1 MDMLLTRLRYTGN
14 YSIYLYNAHC
24 TKEVWLP
31 GLMDVALPEVEGDD
45 TDTKRSKDEVFLLE
59 RRITQQEALVNIMW
73 QREKQLGKEVMVN
86 SCRSEDGHLRN
97 RRSYEV
103 LCKHV
108 DTLAAA
114 LRGLNQEVQY
124 LQGQVRL
131 GDHQLELHDKAVRG
145 LGQFCTH
152 DVRGQ
157 IGRCDHALMT
167 LMYELR
173 ACQKDIKELEKEHK
187 KKEKLLSERI
197 QTLEVK
203 NGELQALLK
212 QETLNSQSQY
222 KQLQSWL
229 SQEVATMETRLKG
242 QISETT
248 TKSLENHQ
256 QIENNVT
263 RQQNLLSTKV
273 DIFQAQRDAKHRE
286 MESLLHA
293 EFKKLEQVVEN
304 EKRRHNQFEERVKR
318 ELKQQCYQQLEQLD
332 RIHHKHQEALVG
344 VHENIRVMKSLI
356 DDKISILESRLR
368 KLLHQPHTQTVL
380 LK

>member
-1 MDMLLTRLRYTGN
+1 
-14 YSIYLYNAHC
+14 
-24 TKEVWLP
+24 
-31 GLMDVALPEVEGDD
+31 MDVALPEVEGDVV
-45 TDTKRSKDEVFLLE
+45 DTKRNKDEVSLLE
-59 RRITQQEALVNIMW
+59 RRITQQEAMMNIMW
-73 QREKQLGKEVMVN
+73 QREKQLGKELMAN
-86 SCRSEDGHLRN
+86 NCRSEDGYVRN
-97 RRSYEV
+97 RRSYDV

-124 LQGQVRL
+124 LQGQIRL

-157 IGRCDHALMT
+157 IGRCDHALTAM
-167 LMYELR
+167 MFELR

-187 KKEKLLSERI
+187 RKEKLMSEKI
-197 QTLEVK
+197 QDLEVK
-203 NGELQALLK
+203 NAELQASLK
-212 QETLNSQSQY
+212 QEALNSQSQY

-229 SQEVATMETRLKG
+229 NQEVLTMETRLKG
-242 QISETT
+242 QISEMTV
-248 TKSLENHQ
+248 KSLENHQ
-256 QIENNVT
+256 QIENSVT

-273 DIFQAQRDAKHRE
+273 DVFRAQRDAKHRE

-293 EFKKLEQVVEN
+293 EFKKLEQAVEN
-304 EKRRHNQFEERVKR
+304 DKRRHNQFEEHVKS
-318 ELKQQCYQQLEQLD
+318 ELKHQYCQQLEQLD
-332 RIHHKHQEALVG
+332 KIHQEHQQALVG
-344 VHENIRVMKSLI
+344 VHKNIRVMKSLI

>member
-1 MDMLLTRLRYTGN
+1 
-14 YSIYLYNAHC
+14 
-24 TKEVWLP
+24 
-31 GLMDVALPEVEGDD
+31 MDVAIPEAKGNDV
-45 TDTKRSKDEVFLLE
+45 DTKRSKDEVFSLE
-59 RRITQQEALVNIMW
+59 RRITQQEAMTNILW
-73 QREKQLGKEVMVN
+73 QREKQLGKELMAN
-86 SCRSEDGHLRN
+86 NCRSEDSHVRN
-97 RRSYEV
+97 KRSHDV

-124 LQGQVRL
+124 LQGQVRF

-145 LGQFCTH
+145 LGQFCAH

-167 LMYELR
+167 LMYEVR
-173 ACQKDIKELEKEHK
+173 SCQQGIRELQKEHEQ
-187 KKEKLLSERI
+187 KEKMMSEKI
-197 QTLEVK
+197 QTLEAK
-203 NGELQALLK
+203 NAELQSLLK
-212 QETLNSQSQY
+212 QETLNSQSQH

-229 SQEVATMETRLKG
+229 NQELITMETRLKG
-242 QISETT
+242 QISEITA
-248 TKSLENHQ
+248 KSFENHQ
-256 QIENNVT
+256 QIENNVS

-293 EFKKLEQVVEN
+293 ELKKLKQVVED
-304 EKRRHNQFEERVKR
+304 EKRQHNQLEHVKSKF
-318 ELKQQCYQQLEQLD
+318 KQQFRQQQEQLN
-332 RIHHKHQEALVG
+332 RIHQEQQQALVG
-344 VHENIRVMKSLI
+344 VHENIKVMKSLI
-356 DDKISILESRLR
+356 DDKISILENRLR